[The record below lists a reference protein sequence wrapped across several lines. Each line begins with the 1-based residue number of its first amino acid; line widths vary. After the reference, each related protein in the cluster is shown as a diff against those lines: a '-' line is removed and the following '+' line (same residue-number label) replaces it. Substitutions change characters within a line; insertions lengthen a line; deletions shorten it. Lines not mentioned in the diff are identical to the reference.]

1 MATIVVTGA
10 CSGLGLEISRALEKD
25 GHEIIPFDIKMGD
38 DVRTADVSAI
48 DRCDV
53 LINNAG
59 VNLINWLE
67 KVTDDDW
74 DKVMDVNAK
83 GIFKMTQALLP
94 KLIESKGTVVNIV
107 SNAAHMPMTCSLAYN
122 ASKGA
127 AHIMTLQ
134 LARELTRR
142 FGITVFGIAPN
153 KLGGTGMSDDID
165 NQVVETRGWTKEEA
179 KTYQLQSLLAGE
191 ETDPK
196 ALAGFLAYLLRTK
209 DNHKYLT
216 GCIMP
221 YGA

>member
-25 GHEIIPFDIKMGD
+25 GNEIIPFDIKMGD

-59 VNLINWLE
+59 INLINWLE

-153 KLGGTGMSDDID
+153 KLAGTGMSDDID
-165 NQVVETRGWTKEEA
+165 NQVVETRGWSKEEA
-179 KTYQLQSLLAGE
+179 QRYQLQSLLAGE

-196 ALAGFLAYLLRTK
+196 ALAGLLAYLLRTK

-216 GCIMP
+216 GCILP